1 MSSCQNIKVIYLTTR
16 KHFTSCQSTCDILG
30 TMNKDDDA
38 GGDRAGEAR
47 GDDNEEGAIED
58 IEAVP
63 VPAAKKARPV
73 DQMSI
78 AAADVDQQEAVPMV
92 RILFVVTGK
101 ESVPVDRFHPGA
113 GIGKLFYDQFKI
125 DPMCQYDYLEVH
137 KMLQFDPTD
146 RRTDLSSWMG
156 STWNV
161 RQLKTEGCTPFDFF
175 SLDGDTGNHTVPSTN
190 HVLGVLFK
198 LCTRHRR
205 GSQIVVAFTK
215 DSSLELGIRQNGDR
229 LAQFIGTNFDCIHLS
244 DDASFFGKTAFPRQ
258 PGKSFA
264 DTYYQF
270 LAYDLGQKWWTS
282 VYPPLKLIHLLNNK
296 AVCDAAISKYKLSQ
310 ATFFI
315 PLGDSEASSEDSS
328 DEWKLIFNKAVDE
341 IPNHPNGTRL
351 PHHSKKGWLMEHGLV
366 GKPLQGHAGRGLVFL
381 TRTENNDVLA
391 KGIDG
396 TVIDTVAQ
404 LLDQTTLGEAHTAV
418 ATGSQS
424 GRHRSKQSPMKR
436 LPRIVFRPM
445 KPYTFEPFVGQ
456 CRRTDTRVFVR
467 RLKKGQWECKHCIDT
482 QLDSDGNISS
492 VSPHPEDPKLEHFV
506 RKVMVLL
513 EDQTGKD
520 WTAHSPLVFRVD
532 VFKLEWLWIDF
543 AEKRCVND
551 IRLCPLAATFAG
563 CGESHEAIFHML
575 NDTLCQFLSRNVLST
590 NF

>member
-1 MSSCQNIKVIYLTTR
+1 
-16 KHFTSCQSTCDILG
+16 
-30 TMNKDDDA
+30 MNKDDDP
-38 GGDRAGEAR
+38 GGDRADEAR
-47 GDDNEEGAIED
+47 GNDSKEGAIED
-58 IEAVP
+58 TEAAP
-63 VPAAKKARPV
+63 VPAAKKPRPV
-73 DQMSI
+73 DQTST
-78 AAADVDQQEAVPMV
+78 AAADANQQEPVPTV

-101 ESVPVDRFHPGA
+101 ESVPIHRFHPGA
-113 GIGKLFYDQFKI
+113 GIGKLFHDQFKA
-125 DPMCQYDYLEVH
+125 DPLCQYDYLEVH

-161 RQLKTEGCTPFDFF
+161 RQLKTDGHTPFDFF
-175 SLDGDTGNHTVPSTN
+175 SPDGDTGNHTVPSTN
-190 HVLGVLFK
+190 HVLGVLFR
-198 LCTRHRR
+198 LCTWHRH

-244 DDASFFGKTAFPRQ
+244 DDTPFFGKTASPRQ

-264 DTYYQF
+264 DTYYRF

-282 VYPPLKLIHLLNNK
+282 IYPPLKLIHLLNNK
-296 AVCDAAISKYKLSQ
+296 ALRDAAVAKYKLPQ

-315 PLGDSEASSEDSS
+315 PLSDSESSPKDPP
-328 DEWKLIFNKAVDE
+328 DEWKPIFNKAADE
-341 IPNHPNGTRL
+341 IPNHPNRTRL
-351 PHHSKKGWLMEHGLV
+351 PHHSKKWWSMEHGLV
-366 GKPLQGHAGRGLVFL
+366 GKPLQGHGGRGLVFL
-381 TRTENNDVLA
+381 TRTKNGDVLA

-396 TVIDTVAQ
+396 TVIDTVSQ

-418 ATGSQS
+418 ATASQS

-436 LPRIVFRPM
+436 LPRTAFRSM
-445 KPYTFEPFVGQ
+445 KPYTFEPFIDH
-456 CRRTDTRVFVR
+456 CRRTDSRVFVK
-467 RLKKGQWECKHCIDT
+467 RLKKGQWECKHCITT

-492 VSPHPEDPKLEHFV
+492 ASPHPADPRLEHFV
-506 RKVMVLL
+506 RKVMILL
-513 EDQTGKD
+513 EDQTAKD

-532 VFKLEWLWIDF
+532 VFKLEWPWIDLHTI

-563 CGESHEAIFHML
+563 CGDSHEAIFHML
-575 NDTLCQFLSRNVLST
+575 NNTLCQFLSRNVLST